1 MNRPVDVSATLDAIE
16 SILILDRNNA
26 VLHAGAGIQS
36 VLCPHGESLGTD
48 VCSCFRSTS
57 DREALM
63 SAIETVRRDRRTVC
77 IALESI
83 QEALYV
89 FPAKDPKTGQVIIS
103 TSSEMERR
111 NATRHALQERVKEL
125 ECLYNISNELRAS
138 HDIDTA
144 FDSCIQHLVDGFQY
158 PEFTSVR
165 IEVSP
170 RRLFGDQESEPETVD
185 NVLEEV
191 ITVGGK
197 KVGRILVFYH
207 QPADFLEEEHM
218 LLREIS
224 RLMAI
229 RLERQKHVRRLEKQ
243 QKVMMA
249 KNRKL
254 LELTE
259 ECGEARKKL
268 QAVLEAITDQLI
280 VIDADYKV
288 IRSNREEIG
297 PGAYCYKEL
306 FGFDR
311 RCDNCAAC
319 KVFETG
325 EPESRDLKIDDNHY
339 VIRAFPIL
347 NDKGEVDRVVETC
360 SDVTREKQME
370 AQLFQSYKL
379 ASIGKLVAGV
389 AHEINN
395 PNTFIRGNVKIIR
408 EAFDDIFPY
417 LDKLNETEG
426 PLKIARLNYPVF
438 REHIPQLIEDMDHG
452 TDRINKIVLGLRNFA
467 KKDDG
472 LPTDDVDLN
481 ELIRND
487 LRITQKEI
495 KKVAHVQID
504 LDNNLPRF
512 KGNRQKMEQ
521 VCMNLLT
528 NAAQAIE
535 NGQGLVRIETRFDK
549 ENDHV
554 ILRVSDNGMGMDE
567 KTRKHIFDPFFT
579 TKRNKGGTGLGLSIL
594 YGIIED
600 HKGTIGVESKP
611 GEGTT
616 FTIRIPVK
624 GHQKDDP
631 RTGN

>member
-1 MNRPVDVSATLDAIE
+1 MNRPIDVNATLDAID
-16 SILILDRNNA
+16 SILILDRNNDI
-26 VLHAGAGIQS
+26 VHAGGGIQN
-36 VLCPHGESLGTD
+36 VLCPCGEPLQSD
-48 VCSCFRSTS
+48 VSGCIRSEA

-77 IALESI
+77 IALDSI
-83 QEALYV
+83 QEAIYI
-89 FPAKDPKTGQVIIS
+89 FPTKDPESGQVVLS
-103 TSSEMERR
+103 TGSEMERR

-138 HDIDTA
+138 QQMDDA
-144 FDSCIQHLVDGFQY
+144 FANCIQHLIDGFQY

-165 IEVSP
+165 IEVNSK
-170 RRLFGDQESEPETVD
+170 RVFGDLDSDPESVE
-185 NVLEEV
+185 NVLKDV

-197 KVGRILVFYH
+197 EVGNIFVFYH
-207 QPADFLEEEHM
+207 QPADFLEEERM

-224 RLMAI
+224 RLLAI
-229 RLERQKHVRRLEKQ
+229 RLERQKHLRRLEKQ
-243 QKVMMA
+243 QNVLMA

-268 QAVLEAITDQLI
+268 QTVLEAITDQLI

-288 IRSNREEIG
+288 IRSNREEIETG
-297 PGAYCYKEL
+297 KHCYKQL

-311 RCDNCAAC
+311 VCDNCAAC
-319 KVFETG
+319 QVFETAK
-325 EPESRDLKIDDNHY
+325 PETRELRIDDNHY
-339 VIRAFPIL
+339 IIRAFPIL

-395 PNTFIRGNVKIIR
+395 PNTFIRGNVKIVQ

-417 LDKLNETEG
+417 LDKVNDAEG

-452 TDRINKIVLGLRNFA
+452 SDRINRIVMGLRNFA

-472 LPTDDVDLN
+472 LPTDVVDLN

-495 KKVAHVQID
+495 KKVAHVQTD
-504 LDNNLPRF
+504 LDTNLPRF

-521 VCMNLLT
+521 VCMNLLS

-535 NGQGLVRIETRFDK
+535 NGQGLVRIETRYDK
-549 ENDHV
+549 EADHV
-554 ILRVSDNGMGMDE
+554 VLRVSDNGVGMDE

-616 FTIRIPVK
+616 FTIRIPAK
-624 GHQKDDP
+624 GQQKDDQD
-631 RTGN
+631 TGN